1 MKASA
6 KAAFWFARLS
16 SFLGM
21 LLMATI
27 ATAQNAPPKV
37 MFQTSMGNFV
47 VEMEPQRAPKTV
59 ENFLH
64 YVREGF
70 YSGIIFH
77 RVVPGFVVQAG
88 GYDVQGNER
97 DVHDPIALET
107 ATAANNV
114 RGTIAMA
121 RTNFPNSARSQ
132 FFINLQDNS
141 QLDRAPNDRSNLT
154 GYTVFGHVIDG
165 MAVIDAIA
173 MVQLGGT
180 LGPIPEAS
188 PRTPVVIQR
197 VTIVN

>member
-1 MKASA
+1 MKPSA
-6 KAAFWFARLS
+6 KVALWFARLS
-16 SFLGM
+16 SFVGM
-21 LLMATI
+21 LLIATI

-47 VEMEPQRAPKTV
+47 VEMDPQRAPKTV
-59 ENFLH
+59 ENFLR

-97 DVHDPIALET
+97 NVHDPIALET

-114 RGTIAMA
+114 RATIAMA
-121 RTNFPNSARSQ
+121 RTNLPNSARSQ

-141 QLDRAPNDRSNLT
+141 QLDRAPNDPGNLT
-154 GYTVFGHVIDG
+154 GYTVFGRVIDG

-173 MVQLGGT
+173 MVQLGGS
-180 LGPIPEAS
+180 LGPIPQAS

>member
-1 MKASA
+1 MKTSA
-6 KAAFWFARLS
+6 KVAPWFAALS
-16 SFLGM
+16 SFVG
-21 LLMATI
+21 LLLIATI

-47 VEMEPQRAPKTV
+47 VEMDPQRAPKTV
-59 ENFLH
+59 ENFLT

-77 RVVPGFVVQAG
+77 RVVPGFVLQAG
-88 GYDVQGNER
+88 GYDAQGNER
-97 DVHDPIALET
+97 NVHAPIALET

-114 RGTIAMA
+114 RGTLSMA
-121 RTNFPNSARSQ
+121 RTSSPDSARSQ
-132 FFINLQDNS
+132 FFINLEDNA
-141 QLDRAPNDRSNLT
+141 QLDPAPNDPGNQT
-154 GYTVFGHVIDG
+154 GYTVFGRVIDG

-180 LGPIPEAS
+180 LGPMPQAS

-197 VTIVN
+197 ATIVN

>member
-1 MKASA
+1 MKPSA
-6 KAAFWFARLS
+6 KVALWFAKLS
-16 SFLGM
+16 SFVGM
-21 LLMATI
+21 LLIATI

-141 QLDRAPNDRSNLT
+141 QLDRAPNARSNLT
-154 GYTVFGHVIDG
+154 GYTVFGHVSDG

>member
-6 KAAFWFARLS
+6 KVALWFARLS
-16 SFLGM
+16 SFAG
-21 LLMATI
+21 LLLIATI
-27 ATAQNAPPKV
+27 ATAQNAPAKV
-37 MFQTSMGNFV
+37 MFQTSMGSFV
-47 VEMEPQRAPKTV
+47 VEMDPQRAPKTV
-59 ENFLH
+59 ENFLR

-107 ATAANNV
+107 ATAADNA

-141 QLDRAPNDRSNLT
+141 QLDRAPNDPGNLT
-154 GYTVFGHVIDG
+154 GYTVFGRVIDG
-165 MAVIDAIA
+165 MAVVDAIA

-180 LGPIPEAS
+180 LGPIAEAS

-197 VTIVN
+197 ATIVN